1 MPIVNTR
8 TVALT
13 ANLAAASVAL
23 RLVKHMFIGAIPII
37 NFPAIFAII
46 TGAILGSI
54 NGFIV
59 GALSFMVS
67 DVFLGM
73 GTWTM
78 VTSLS
83 CGMIGF
89 ISGLIWYKRKPYTL
103 EVMVLST
110 ILIFIYDL
118 LSSILLYIT
127 VMPLREAVIV
137 GLIGLFLPA
146 MGGALYMI
154 GPIVEISSAII
165 ISILIP
171 RLRRIMDEY

>member
-1 MPIVNTR
+1 MNAR

-46 TGAILGSI
+46 AGAISGCV

-59 GALSFMVS
+59 GVLSFMVS

-73 GTWTM
+73 GVWTI

-83 CGMIGF
+83 CGIIGF
-89 ISGLIWYKRKPYTL
+89 MSGLLWCKRKPYIL

-118 LSSILLYIT
+118 LSSILLYLT

-137 GLIGLFLPA
+137 GFIGLFLPA
-146 MGGALYMI
+146 MGGTLYMI
-154 GPIVEISSAII
+154 GPIVEISSATV

-171 RLRRIMDEY
+171 RLRRIINEY